1 MSIRIEIELTSS
13 TPDGSWTWR
22 AAGAR
27 EPRGVLDGSILPQGA
42 AVGDTLR
49 VETEK
54 DMDGTRVLSV
64 VPGKEKAARS
74 DVLELIPSDK
84 PFEPVI
90 QQRVTRDRDDRRPR
104 RDGRDGPGGGDRRDR
119 NDRGRSDRGPRRD
132 GEPGGGRPGGDR
144 PGGGGGGRGAPGDRN
159 RGPSSGDRDRGGS
172 GGPGGSGDDRRRQRP
187 HFTPPPEVP
196 QRPKPKRL
204 RPGKQHRTEVLESLP
219 EEQRTI
225 AELALQGIAAVRQR
239 LREDNVRLKAE
250 GKPEMPEAAV
260 LRMAEALIP
269 RLRVA
274 DWLDRADAA
283 QRQMEHLDLRD
294 LRSVVAAS
302 DDPSVARDESTRE
315 LATALKAALVTKQ
328 DEELT
333 LWLSDVEAALDVG
346 RVVRA
351 LRLSSVPPK
360 AGVPFPGALAT
371 RLAEATT
378 ASLQPGDGPDRW
390 SAVLEA
396 AAFSPIRSLVTPAA
410 APEQRSDELV
420 ATVRRLGPLLPQVA
434 ALFEIEV
441 PAGAAVPK
449 PLRPTTRRP
458 EAKKAA
464 PKAAPRPPAPR
475 TQIPPPP
482 SQAERDE
489 AAADAE
495 PTAAADEPVETTP
508 VADTEPTAATDEPV
522 ETTPVADTEPTAA
535 TDEPVE
541 TTPVAD
547 TEPTAATDEPVDDRT
562 RGR

>member
-13 TPDGSWTWR
+13 TPEGSWTWR

-27 EPRGVLDGSILPQGA
+27 EPRGVLDGSILPPGA

-54 DMDGTRVLSV
+54 DIEGTRVLSV

-74 DVLELIPSDK
+74 DVLQLLPSDK

-104 RDGRDGPGGGDRRDR
+104 RDGPGGGDRRDR
-119 NDRGRSDRGPRRD
+119 PDRGRADRGPRRD
-132 GEPGGGRPGGDR
+132 GEPGGRSGGGDR
-144 PGGGGGGRGAPGDRN
+144 PRGDRPAGDRPGGGGRGAPGDR
-159 RGPSSGDRDRGGS
+159 DRGG
-172 GGPGGSGDDRRRQRP
+172 PGADRGGDDRRRQRP

-260 LRMAEALIP
+260 LRMAEELIP

-328 DEELT
+328 DEELA
-333 LWLSDVEAALDVG
+333 LWLSDV
-346 RVVRA
+346 
-351 LRLSSVPPK
+351 
-360 AGVPFPGALAT
+360 
-371 RLAEATT
+371 
-378 ASLQPGDGPDRW
+378 
-390 SAVLEA
+390 
-396 AAFSPIRSLVTPAA
+396 
-410 APEQRSDELV
+410 
-420 ATVRRLGPLLPQVA
+420 
-434 ALFEIEV
+434 
-441 PAGAAVPK
+441 
-449 PLRPTTRRP
+449 
-458 EAKKAA
+458 
-464 PKAAPRPPAPR
+464 
-475 TQIPPPP
+475 
-482 SQAERDE
+482 
-489 AAADAE
+489 
-495 PTAAADEPVETTP
+495 
-508 VADTEPTAATDEPV
+508 
-522 ETTPVADTEPTAA
+522 
-535 TDEPVE
+535 
-541 TTPVAD
+541 
-547 TEPTAATDEPVDDRT
+547 
-562 RGR
+562 